1 MRQHPDLALTEY
13 ARLGQALCMYQVC
26 VYSCCGWAGGWG
38 CGGMMVAVVGRG
50 CPAWGMGVGEEVE
63 VVVVVVVGEGGR
75 VGGEWAMVGL

>member
-1 MRQHPDLALTEY
+1 
-13 ARLGQALCMYQVC
+13 MYQVC
-26 VYSCCGWAGGWG
+26 LWDVGLGAGGWG

-50 CPAWGMGVGEEVE
+50 CPAWGMGLE

>member
-1 MRQHPDLALTEY
+1 
-13 ARLGQALCMYQVC
+13 
-26 VYSCCGWAGGWG
+26 
-38 CGGMMVAVVGRG
+38 MVAVVGRG